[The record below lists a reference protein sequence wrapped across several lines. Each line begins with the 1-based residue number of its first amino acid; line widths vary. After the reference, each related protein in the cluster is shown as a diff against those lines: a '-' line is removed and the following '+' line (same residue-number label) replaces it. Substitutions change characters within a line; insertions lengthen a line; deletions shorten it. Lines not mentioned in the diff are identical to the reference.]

1 MSAGLVVSC
10 RRGAGES
17 IGEVS
22 QQRPDR
28 RVGHMVQDRAIEP
41 GSQAAERSRRVLNE
55 LLQLVEYVAIPGQV
69 RVQRISLAGF
79 SCLPGT
85 PDRRAGLA

>member
-1 MSAGLVVSC
+1 VRAWWSAAVA
-10 RRGAGES
+10 GAGES

-55 LLQLVEYVAIPGQV
+55 LLQLVEYVATPGQV

>member
-1 MSAGLVVSC
+1 
-10 RRGAGES
+10 
-17 IGEVS
+17 
-22 QQRPDR
+22 
-28 RVGHMVQDRAIEP
+28 
-41 GSQAAERSRRVLNE
+41 
-55 LLQLVEYVAIPGQV
+55 LQLVKYVATPGQV